1 MKTGFLLSSLIALAV
16 PLAVGLLSAP
26 MLPGQDADD
35 GAKAPAPTPASTG
48 KKKKEAK
55 SESAKRRGD
64 GAGKDRPSEISEEDR
79 DRMNRL
85 LRQVWDDP
93 AVVQSR
99 DEVRVASDNLRKV
112 LSEKMRQVDPKAAE
126 LFARMR
132 KDSRFPGG
140 APGES
145 RGGGGGPPG
154 GRKPHHSDSG
164 QAGLDYMARP
174 PFYASFSKEEKGIY
188 DAAYKEAQGSEEF
201 GAVVE
206 RLKKL
211 RTGDDELR
219 KKRIQEFMRA
229 RQVIYSAMIKADP
242 RVENL
247 IPKREEGD
255 RREGGPRP
263 PKPE

>member
-1 MKTGFLLSSLIALAV
+1 MKTGILPSSLIALAV
-16 PLAVGLLSAP
+16 GLLAAP
-26 MLPGQDADD
+26 MLPAQDADD
-35 GAKAPAPTPASTG
+35 GAKAPAPTSAD
-48 KKKKEAK
+48 KDKKEAK
-55 SESAKRRGD
+55 SEPAKRRAD
-64 GAGKDRPSEISEEDR
+64 GGGGGKDRPSEISKEDR

-112 LSEKMRQVDPKAAE
+112 LGEKMRKVDPKAAE

-140 APGES
+140 SSGEG
-145 RGGGGGPPG
+145 RGSGGGPG
-154 GRKPHHSDSG
+154 VRKSHHSDSG

-174 PFYASFSKEEKGIY
+174 PFYASLSKEEQGIY

-201 GAVVE
+201 GAVVA
-206 RLKKL
+206 RLKEL
-211 RTGDDELR
+211 RTADDELR

-242 RVENL
+242 RVEKL

-255 RREGGPRP
+255 RREGGPRSP
-263 PKPE
+263 KPKPE